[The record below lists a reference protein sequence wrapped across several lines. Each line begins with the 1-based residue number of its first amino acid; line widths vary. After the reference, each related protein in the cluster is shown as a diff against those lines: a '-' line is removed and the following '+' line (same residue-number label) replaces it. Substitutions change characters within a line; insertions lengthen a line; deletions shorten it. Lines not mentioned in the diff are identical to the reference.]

1 MRPRR
6 CLSIPFYHLFISVPP
21 VRRNRGATLF
31 ANFSPDPSLFHARQK
46 ASQEYE
52 ADFFTDESHVLI
64 LLSAMERCE
73 RRWGWNFFPPRPIR
87 RPSKVSQPWN
97 TRLRSS
103 VPRFHE
109 TDYREVQIQVCTLFG
124 SSSVIVWITTKSYSL
139 KDEIK
144 NRR

>member
-1 MRPRR
+1 MP
-6 CLSIPFYHLFISVPP
+6 LHPFLPP
-21 VRRNRGATLF
+21 LYLCSPCTGRNRGATLF

-73 RRWGWNFFPPRPIR
+73 CRWGWNFFPPIR

-109 TDYREVQIQVCTLFG
+109 TDYREVQAHAFLGQVPV
-124 SSSVIVWITTKSYSL
+124 VIIWITTKSYSL
-139 KDEIK
+139 KYEIK